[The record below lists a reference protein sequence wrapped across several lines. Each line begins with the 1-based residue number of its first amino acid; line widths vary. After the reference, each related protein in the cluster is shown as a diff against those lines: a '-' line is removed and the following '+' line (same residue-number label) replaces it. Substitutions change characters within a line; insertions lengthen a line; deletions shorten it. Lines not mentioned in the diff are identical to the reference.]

1 MVSKNQK
8 SFTLTKQCFYN
19 TLDKNAMAKAGCLL
33 IIYFRRPA
41 NMTSYEIAM
50 LAIAILSLIV
60 NAVALFKQTKK

>member
-1 MVSKNQK
+1 
-8 SFTLTKQCFYN
+8 
-19 TLDKNAMAKAGCLL
+19 MAKAGCLL